1 VTYADHV
8 QAASRYAAALL
19 TMPTPTGE
27 QAGPV
32 RVLQDDLAAL
42 LAEMTRE
49 ITGLAPV
56 EPLAVEVSDLAR
68 HPVRMMLNR
77 LHALPARAGYDE
89 PAAAPSDRLTGRPA
103 APERARSPVQAWQGL
118 VAETAQARHLLTAHA
133 PLLADPQ
140 RWDALAD
147 VAALAETLAT
157 TRIDILAA
165 VDADTPAVRRERSHT
180 AALAVEAREVAR
192 QAGAPTTPTGAA
204 WGAPRHGSAVV
215 FVARVGDLPAA
226 AGNLGSLL
234 QGGHGSI
241 TDLLTVTGLLAQTS
255 RAAAAGLHAAVR
267 HDPTQARTL
276 LPAALVLEGHADALA
291 RALSA
296 ERAGLAA
303 LAGSSRVL
311 LAQAREI
318 GACALPRLADL
329 ATHPARVAAAV
340 PDLLAYAALTPALTA
355 AVRVGVARTTR
366 QHTVAIRD
374 RLDRAPYRWR
384 PASTVDLA
392 RFTANLSHAAAIAE
406 PPTAPAPAGTPAGR
420 PPVAVGLATALERR
434 RDELRPAKPSTA
446 TLNGRFA
453 TVRRNDH
460 PRPPTWM

>member
-1 VTYADHV
+1 MT
-8 QAASRYAAALL
+8 ASF
-19 TMPTPTGE
+19 
-27 QAGPV
+27 
-32 RVLQDDLAAL
+32 
-42 LAEMTRE
+42 AEMTRE
-49 ITGLAPV
+49 ITGLAPA

-77 LHALPARAGYDE
+77 LNALPARAGYDE
-89 PAAAPSDRLTGRPA
+89 AAAGPSDRLAGRPP
-103 APERARSPVQAWQGL
+103 APERATSPVQAWQGL
-118 VAETAQARHLLTAHA
+118 VAETAQARHLLTRHA
-133 PLLADPQ
+133 PLMGDTQ

-157 TRIDILAA
+157 TRSDLLAG
-165 VDADTPAVRRERSHT
+165 VDVDSKTVRRERSHA

-192 QAGAPTTPTGAA
+192 QAGTPTTPTGTA
-204 WGAPRHGSAVV
+204 WAAPRPGTSVV

-226 AGNLGSLL
+226 AGNLGRLL

-241 TDLLTVTGLLAQTS
+241 TDLLAVTGLLAQTS
-255 RAAAAGLHAAVR
+255 RATAAGLHAAVR

-276 LPAALVLEGHADALA
+276 LPAAIVLEGHADALA

-303 LAGSSRVL
+303 LTGSSRVL
-311 LAQAREI
+311 LAQGREI
-318 GACALPRLADL
+318 GACALPRLRDL
-329 ATHPARVAAAV
+329 TAHPARAAAAV

-355 AVRVGVARTTR
+355 AVRAGVARTTR
-366 QHTVAIRD
+366 QHAVAIRD

-392 RFTANLSHAAAIAE
+392 RFTSNLSHAAATAE
-406 PPTAPAPAGTPAGR
+406 PPAAPAPVGTPAGR
-420 PPVAVGLATALERR
+420 PPVAVGLVAALERR

-460 PRPPTWM
+460 PRPATWM